1 MLGLDMPASSELGL
15 PSAPWRDP
23 AQKSPCPLPAPAS
36 PPGTVLSLCTGR
48 LLGYLGL
55 WEPLSVDPQ
64 ITKHGADLDP
74 RASLSVMHPVTW
86 AVHLLEQAQGS
97 FGPGPPH
104 GASGG
109 GRQLPVCSPGRR
121 GSEPHQALVSQ
132 VEWGSHRAL
141 VRLAPQNQATL
152 VNGSLH
158 PIQMGFEFPA
168 GGKTGSRRGGGGV
181 SGCGWQGPSLLR
193 RQGHTGEGEV
203 PVHLW
208 V

>member
-1 MLGLDMPASSELGL
+1 M
-15 PSAPWRDP
+15 
-23 AQKSPCPLPAPAS
+23 
-36 PPGTVLSLCTGR
+36 
-48 LLGYLGL
+48 
-55 WEPLSVDPQ
+55 DPQ

-168 GGKTGSRRGGGGV
+168 GGKTGSRRGGGGGV
-181 SGCGWQGPSLLR
+181 R
-193 RQGHTGEGEV
+193 
-203 PVHLW
+203 LW
-208 V
+208 VAGAVSVEETRTHRRRRSSCASVGLTPALTPLC

>member
-1 MLGLDMPASSELGL
+1 MGLDMPASSELGL

-141 VRLAPQNQATL
+141 VRLAPRTRPPWLMDLSIPFKWDLNSQQ
-152 VNGSLH
+152 V
-158 PIQMGFEFPA
+158 
-168 GGKTGSRRGGGGV
+168 GKQGQGGGGG
-181 SGCGWQGPSLLR
+181 GCQAVGGRGRLC
-193 RQGHTGEGEV
+193 
-203 PVHLW
+203 
-208 V
+208 